1 MAKMIRVWAV
11 LGPRLE
17 PVAPMESDELI
28 ENLIAA
34 TNQSRGSILA
44 LLSELDVQIGNALKA
59 GRIVHLPNNTHYR
72 PIGKRDGSIDINV
85 RVNPELKRSLQALEA
100 NGLTPPISARAR
112 RRSSPNGTKPTP
124 TIRWRNKNLANAF

>member
-1 MAKMIRVWAV
+1 MAKIIRAWAV
-11 LGPRLE
+11 LGPRLK

-85 RVNPELKRSLQALEA
+85 RINPELKKDVNARFRGKWINSANIGKSQNEIIALWNEIH
-100 NGLTPPISARAR
+100 PDDPIE
-112 RRSSPNGTKPTP
+112 
-124 TIRWRNKNLANAF
+124 I

>member
-1 MAKMIRVWAV
+1 MAKIIRAWAV

-17 PVAPMESDELI
+17 PSTPMDSEELI

-44 LLSELDVQIGNALKA
+44 LLSELDDQIETALKS
-59 GRIVHLPNNTHYR
+59 GRIVRLPNNTHYR

-85 RVNPELKRSLQALEA
+85 RVNPELRKRVNFGFRGKWINSVNIGKTQDEIITLWNAA
-100 NGLTPPISARAR
+100 YPDDPIEE
-112 RRSSPNGTKPTP
+112 
-124 TIRWRNKNLANAF
+124 

>member
-1 MAKMIRVWAV
+1 MAKIIRAWAV

-17 PVAPMESDELI
+17 PATPMDSEELI

-44 LLSELDVQIGNALKA
+44 LLSELDDQIETALKS
-59 GRIVHLPNNTHYR
+59 GRIVRLPNNTHYR

-85 RVNPELKRSLQALEA
+85 RVNPELSKRVNFGFRGKWINSA
-100 NGLTPPISARAR
+100 NIGKTQDEIITLWNTAYPDDPIEE
-112 RRSSPNGTKPTP
+112 
-124 TIRWRNKNLANAF
+124 